1 MQVTLFEGCKEGG
14 ETIRRGVFA
23 VVVTE
28 LNFKITFD
36 VLIDFS
42 ISCCRLGSGG
52 GLLEDGTGIP
62 LNGVG
67 VVAVKGSRL
76 NNMVGS
82 ENAR

>member
-1 MQVTLFEGCKEGG
+1 M
-14 ETIRRGVFA
+14 
-23 VVVTE
+23 
-28 LNFKITFD
+28 
-36 VLIDFS
+36 
-42 ISCCRLGSGG
+42 
-52 GLLEDGTGIP
+52 EDGTGIP